1 MVQYLTPRPRSR
13 FVSSDHSLAQQ
24 AGCEAVSKRLM
35 PWQCRRN
42 TLLAEARAERDI
54 PISLDDRA
62 EKNRQVTSG

>member
-1 MVQYLTPRPRSR
+1 
-13 FVSSDHSLAQQ
+13 
-24 AGCEAVSKRLM
+24 M

-62 EKNRQVTSG
+62 EAIEDPANAYKWELYDVTRDRRCS